1 MKIAGKLS
9 AVLAGVLVGVCLTSA
24 PASAHSLVT
33 SAASTTDPAL
43 TAAGAQAVSEAGHIV
58 DFYKALGIGAS
69 DIPVASQAQ
78 TATLSSVVDL
88 VAAPA
93 STPALPTL
101 AAPPTD
107 CSNTGAL
114 VSYSQQVAAMN
125 DAIDPDA
132 TTLGQET
139 VYMYM
144 SHFFDL
150 PSICADNTAYYPD
163 WITNDDR
170 LVYNSYLAV
179 SNNVQLATTIP
190 QMILNAEAIAADPIA
205 PAAKVVA
212 SGAGTRLAKN
222 LVDGTNRLAA
232 GRSLLGEAHTVV
244 TLLNANATPEAI
256 VTQMQADLSST
267 WTNADTVG
275 AIIGTVAALMMPT
288 VGAALFSLG
297 TIVIGFELTGVNTI
311 MQTAAYNS
319 MRLSTSGRVSGRMIR
334 AFDM

>member
-9 AVLAGVLVGVCLTSA
+9 AVLASVLVGVCLAAA
-24 PASAHSLVT
+24 PASAHSLVA
-33 SAASTTDPAL
+33 SAASTTNPTL
-43 TAAGAQAVSEAGHIV
+43 TAAGAQVVSEAGHIV

-93 STPALPTL
+93 STPPLPTL

-114 VSYSQQVAAMN
+114 VAYSQQVAAMN

-150 PSICADNTAYYPD
+150 SSICADNTAYYPD

-212 SGAGTRLAKN
+212 SHAGARLVRA
-222 LVDGTNRLAA
+222 VDGVNRANA
-232 GRSLLGEAHTVV
+232 GRSLLGEAQTVA

-256 VTQMQADLSST
+256 VTQMRADLSST

-288 VGAALFSLG
+288 AGAALFSLG
-297 TIVIGFELTGVNTI
+297 TIVVGFELTGVNTI

-334 AFDM
+334 AFDI